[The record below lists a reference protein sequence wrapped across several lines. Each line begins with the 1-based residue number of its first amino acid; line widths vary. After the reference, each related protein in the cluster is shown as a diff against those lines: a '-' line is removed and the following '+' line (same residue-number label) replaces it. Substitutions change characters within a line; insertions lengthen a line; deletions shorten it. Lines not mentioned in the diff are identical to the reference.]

1 MQNART
7 FRAAV
12 FDMDGLLLDSERPIV
27 EAWLQGARDHGCS
40 FDPELL
46 LRVMGRR
53 GAEGVALFRESL
65 GSTFP
70 YDEVWARVQVLLA
83 KAHERG
89 YQVKVGARELLA
101 RCRATG
107 LTCAVASSTRR
118 VQVEQRLE
126 SVGLRGYFEVVVGG
140 DEVARSKPDPDIFL
154 LVAERLGAAP
164 EHCLVFEDSEHGARG
179 AIAAGMQAVIVP
191 DLNEPSEEARAF
203 SLAVLPSLAHVETR
217 FDAWFGGSLAT

>member
-1 MQNART
+1 
-7 FRAAV
+7 
-12 FDMDGLLLDSERPIV
+12 LLV
-27 EAWLQGARDHGCS
+27 
-40 FDPELL
+40 
-46 LRVMGRR
+46 RVMGRR
-53 GAEGVALFRESL
+53 GAEGVALFRKSL

-89 YQVKVGARELLA
+89 YRVKLGARELLA
-101 RCRATG
+101 RCREAG
-107 LTCAVASSTRR
+107 LICAVASSTRR
-118 VQVEQRLE
+118 AQVEQRLQG
-126 SVGLRGYFEVVVGG
+126 VGLLEYFQAVVGG

-179 AIAAGMQAVIVP
+179 AIAAGMQTVIIP

-203 SLAVLPSLAHVETR
+203 SLAVLPSLAHVRPR
-217 FDAWFGGSLAT
+217 FDAWFRGSLDT